1 MLEGNYSEAAAR
13 YERGREISGDIVW
26 VDGYVGRVYGKMGD
40 TQRAREELRRL
51 EEKAKSGYVSPMAF
65 ARIYD
70 GLGDTDRVFE
80 WFSVAAEQKDP
91 FFALVS
97 MDDPGWGHIHR
108 DPRWQPFEEML
119 KLP

>member
-1 MLEGNYSEAAAR
+1 
-13 YERGREISGDIVW
+13 
-26 VDGYVGRVYGKMGD
+26 
-40 TQRAREELRRL
+40 
-51 EEKAKSGYVSPMAF
+51 MAF

-91 FFALVS
+91 FFTIAS

-119 KLP
+119 NLP